1 MIAFGKST
9 ALTIGLAMLLAPA
22 ICAAQDL
29 TPRAYLPTPEKSNA
43 VILTYA
49 FSDGELVFDETLP
62 ITDATGTIH
71 TPVVSLYHA
80 FGLFGRSANVT
91 GSVPFAIGELRG
103 NVAGDDKTAI
113 RKGIADIQVRLA
125 INIAGAPA
133 LSVGEFVKTPLPRAL
148 LGASIKVVAPTG
160 QYDPARLLN
169 IGTNRWAFKP
179 EIGYTGRP
187 GRFVIDAYAGIWLF
201 TANESFGVSDANPL
215 GVTRTQDP
223 IGAFE
228 LHVGYDVKP
237 RLWLSADVNYWRGG
251 RTAVTGVVGTTPP
264 LANSRLGLTASVP
277 LTRRQSLKIS
287 YSDGVIVRVG
297 GSFKVLSVGWQ
308 YGWIGTQWK

>member
-1 MIAFGKST
+1 VTPLARYTPLLYALAIAVV
-9 ALTIGLAMLLAPA
+9 PA

-29 TPRAYLPTPEKSNA
+29 TPRAYFPAPEKSNA

-49 FSDGELVFDETLP
+49 FSDGELVFDATLP

-71 TPVVSLYHA
+71 TPIVSLYHA

-91 GSVPFAIGELRG
+91 GSLPFAIGELRG
-103 NVAGDDKTAI
+103 NVAGADRTAI
-113 RKGIADIQVRLA
+113 RKGIADTQVRFA
-125 INIAGAPA
+125 INIVGAPA
-133 LSVGEFVKTPLPRAL
+133 LSVAEFVKTPLPRAL

-160 QYDPARLLN
+160 QYDPARLIN
-169 IGTNRWAFKP
+169 IGVNRWGFKP

-201 TANESFGVSDANPL
+201 TANKSFGASEANPL

-223 IGAFE
+223 IGALEF
-228 LHVGYDVKP
+228 HVGYDVKS

-251 RTAVTGVVGTTPP
+251 RTTVNGVEGTTTL
-264 LANSRLGLTASVP
+264 LANSRLGLTGSMP

-287 YSDGVIVRVG
+287 YSDGVIVRIG